1 MRRLPCIQI
10 MPKRKPLPKWPLLI
24 ALLPVLWFVGD
35 VVFVSWDAEVDLVA
49 SADVIV
55 VLGCNPIQNDVPSP
69 CMQARG
75 GHAADLYRQGYAQN
89 VIATGTP
96 HEVRVL
102 RSVLIENG
110 VPEDAIQT
118 DDKSHDTIQNI
129 VNSGLI
135 LQAKGWHSVV
145 LVTEPFHIPKL
156 GLEISVLNAVEPKHW
171 SMQLNK
177 CQFQRLKISPRIC
190 NPTRSVMY
198 VFFIRPKSWLWYPGP
213 RRFVTREPL
222 P

>member
-135 LQAKGWHSVV
+135 LQAEGWHSVV
-145 LVTEPFHIPKL
+145 LVTEPFHIKRSTLIAHDVWGSEITVYPSPALNSQNWNGLPVKAFNVARDSLSLMLYQMKSLL
-156 GLEISVLNAVEPKHW
+156 G
-171 SMQLNK
+171 
-177 CQFQRLKISPRIC
+177 QR
-190 NPTRSVMY
+190 N
-198 VFFIRPKSWLWYPGP
+198 
-213 RRFVTREPL
+213 
-222 P
+222 